1 MSKSTNKYDT
11 FVIKFETQKQ
21 IENEVLRIYEEEYN
35 EIFENILIKS
45 QSIIMDNL
53 KKRVKSMLE
62 DLYSPKILEN
72 EKVLIALNSI
82 EKIIYQNYYLYD
94 KEKLSKSLKYK
105 GKDFIENGQNFSFL
119 KHCIYQNNE
128 PLHFCNQKNNFI
140 IVLDTD
146 FKVDLDGIK
155 NLHRKGSST
164 EYNIIYAIICRN
176 CLKSYK
182 ANYINLFCNFC

>member
-1 MSKSTNKYDT
+1 MSKCTNKYDT

-94 KEKLSKSLKYK
+94 KEQLSKSLKYK
-105 GKDFIENGQNFSFL
+105 GKDFIENGQNFPFL
-119 KHCIYQNNE
+119 KHCIY
-128 PLHFCNQKNNFI
+128 
-140 IVLDTD
+140 
-146 FKVDLDGIK
+146 
-155 NLHRKGSST
+155 
-164 EYNIIYAIICRN
+164 
-176 CLKSYK
+176 
-182 ANYINLFCNFC
+182 